1 MPYAAF
7 LSYSHAAD
15 GKLCPALQAALHRFA
30 KPWYRLRAIRI
41 FRDQTSLSANPGLWP
56 AIEKALSESEYFILL
71 ASAQSAQSVWVGR
84 EISWWLQHRSADRM
98 LIGLTEGE
106 LRWNSNAGDFD
117 WQRTSALSPALQG
130 QFKNEPLF
138 VDLRWAR
145 SEEDLSLRNSRFRAA
160 IVDLAATLHG
170 RPKDELEGEDV
181 RQYRR
186 TRRLAS
192 TAITVLSLLLIA
204 AGSAAIIAYRQS
216 QVAKRQT
223 QVAEQAKKTAET
235 ERDKANTARKGE
247 ETQRKNAETS
257 ATEAIKQRNQAQRE
271 QQIALARQLAA
282 QAELARN
289 SGEIERSLL
298 LASEGARRLLKTEEP
313 SLDVDLSLRNALEL
327 FPDHQAHFDFRN
339 AVEALSFSSD
349 GQSLIA
355 LSDWGQAQKWDLQT
369 KVASATFKGPSPYG
383 TAANPR
389 KTVLSPGGR
398 FGAWAADDSRAGV
411 AVVWDISGQREPAR
425 LEYQGTASSLAIS
438 SSGEY
443 LALSVETFIESEKRW
458 EHSTSIWHLP
468 SPTPIASLPGVA
480 RVAID
485 FSGHYLATSGGQ
497 AVLWKITSDVS
508 PKLVKVSDLP
518 HAKQVISATFSTDG
532 QYLATENSDGV
543 HILKLPSLEESGQ
556 TLKVGLTGMTV
567 SPGGTYVAGTIYGG
581 YGEFT
586 YTVSVLEVS
595 SGREIAH
602 VPQNIQP
609 AVVTFSTDG
618 KSLAVGRIL
627 SSISADI
634 DVWRV
639 PTGSDR
645 AWARLNESVSSL
657 AMTGNEKLLVATS
670 RSKQAAGSAGE
681 EHGIS
686 TRISDLSDPKATL
699 KTGLKLEG
707 ENAVLSSDGQYLVI
721 AQKQGPFQRFDVLAN
736 RQLLNLKCSSSGP
749 VTALAQEGE
758 YLAFATSGSKSGEVI
773 RVCDLARSK
782 QSAELPV
789 NGSIR
794 SMVLDP
800 DRGLLAVL
808 TVARPT
814 RQGSKLAVEL
824 WEFAR
829 ARSSSRLEI
838 GFDTEITAVS
848 LSRDARRFAFASRNG
863 SVVVKRIADGS
874 VLAEFLNQQGV
885 NSLAFSADN
894 QYLAVLSSSVTV
906 WNMYTHTELARI
918 EAEPHSHFMAFSPH
932 GRYLMT
938 ASPEGRIRV
947 AYLSLNDLYQ
957 EACRRIK
964 RNFPLVEWKQYLGAS
979 EPYEQTC
986 PQARNEVVPIGAALN
1001 IM

>member
-15 GKLCPALQAALHRFA
+15 GKLCPALQSALHRFA
-30 KPWYRLRAIRI
+30 KPWYRLRAIRV
-41 FRDQTSLSANPGLWP
+41 FRDQTSLSANPALWP

-84 EISWWLQHRSADRM
+84 EISWWLKHRSADKM

-106 LRWNSNAGDFD
+106 LHWNSNAGDFD

-130 QFKNEPLF
+130 QFKDEPLF

-160 IVDLAATLHG
+160 IVDVAATLHG
-170 RPKDELEGEDV
+170 KPKDELEGEDV

-204 AGSAAIIAYRQS
+204 TGFAAVIAYRQS
-216 QVAKRQT
+216 RVAKQQT
-223 QVAEQAKKTAET
+223 QVAEQEKKVAET
-235 ERDKANTARKGE
+235 ERDNATKAQEGE
-247 ETQRKNAETS
+247 KTQRQRAEIS
-257 ATEAIKQRNQAQRE
+257 AGEAIKQRNEAQRE

-282 QAELARN
+282 QADLARN
-289 SGEIERSLL
+289 SGETERSLL
-298 LASEGARRLLKTEEP
+298 LATEGARRLLKTDEP
-313 SLDVDLSLRNALEL
+313 SLEVDLALRNTLKL
-327 FPDHQAHFDFRN
+327 FPGHQAHFNFEN

-355 LSDWGQAQKWDLQT
+355 VSDSGRAQNWDLRRPG
-369 KVASATFKGPSPYG
+369 SATFKGPSPYDIAG
-383 TAANPR
+383 NPR

-398 FGAWAADDSRAGV
+398 FSAWVADDTRAGV
-411 AVVWDISGQREPAR
+411 ALVWDLPGQRETAR
-425 LEYQGTASSLAIS
+425 LNYRGNANSLAIS
-438 SSGEY
+438 SNGEY
-443 LALSVETFIESEKRW
+443 LVLSAETFIDSEKRF

-468 SPTPIASLPGVA
+468 SPTLIASLPGVYA
-480 RVAID
+480 AAID
-485 FSGHYLATSGGQ
+485 SSGHYLATTGDQ
-497 AVLWKITSDVS
+497 AALWKITSDAS

-518 HAKQVISATFSTDG
+518 NAKYVIAATFSSDG

-543 HILKLPSLEESGQ
+543 QILKLPGLEEMGHI
-556 TLKVGLTGMTV
+556 LKAALDGMTV
-567 SPGGTYVAGTIYGG
+567 SQGGTYVAGIIHGA

-586 YTVSVLEVS
+586 ETVSVLEVS

-609 AVVTFSTDG
+609 AVVIFSPDG
-618 KSLAVGRIL
+618 KSVAVGGTS

-634 DVWRV
+634 DVWRFT
-639 PTGSDR
+639 TGSDR
-645 AWARLNESVSSL
+645 AWARLNESISSL

-681 EHGIS
+681 EYEIG
-686 TRISDLSDPKATL
+686 TQISDLSDPRATL
-699 KTGLKLEG
+699 KTVLKLQG

-721 AQKQGPFQRFDVLAN
+721 AQKQGPFLRFDVLAN
-736 RQLLNLKCSSSGP
+736 KQLPNPKCSSSGP

-758 YLAFATSGSKSGEVI
+758 YLAFATSGSKGSGVI
-773 RVCDLARSK
+773 QVCDLARST

-794 SMVLDP
+794 SMALDA
-800 DRGLLAVL
+800 DRSLLAVL

-814 RQGSKLAVEL
+814 RQGSKLTVEL

-829 ARSSSRLEI
+829 ARRSSRLEI
-838 GFDTEITAVS
+838 GFDMQITAVA
-848 LSRDARRFAFASRNG
+848 LSRDARLFAFALSNG

-874 VLAEFLNQQGV
+874 VLAEFLNQQDV
-885 NSLAFSADN
+885 HSLAFSADSR
-894 QYLAVLSSSVTV
+894 YLAVLSSSVTV
-906 WNMYTHTELARI
+906 WNLDTHTEFSRI
-918 EAEPHSHFMAFSPH
+918 EAEPDSHVMAFSPH

-938 ASPEGRIRV
+938 ATSEGRIRV
-947 AYLSLNDLYQ
+947 AYLSLSDLYQ
-957 EACRRIK
+957 EACRRIE
-964 RNFPLVEWKQYLGAS
+964 RNFPVVEWKQYLGAN
-979 EPYEQTC
+979 EPYELTC
-986 PQARNEVVPIGAALN
+986 PQTRK
-1001 IM
+1001 